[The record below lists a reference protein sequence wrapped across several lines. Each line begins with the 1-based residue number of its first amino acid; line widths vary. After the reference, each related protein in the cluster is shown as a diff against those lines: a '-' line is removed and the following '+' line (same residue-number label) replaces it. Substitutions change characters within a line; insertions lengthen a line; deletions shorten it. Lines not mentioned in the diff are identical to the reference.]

1 MAYCNN
7 RLEYKECIKLNNCR
21 LSVYQKVYKY
31 AETEDEFNSVPYKGT
46 KDYRMYLHNSS
57 QPYDCDYD
65 FELLLDLWQLEYVKK
80 CLESSP
86 DWTYDKVK
94 GWFKEM
100 CEQLNS
106 LTRTSAGPFGNRL
119 VYIGK
124 KTTELMKQYHVFN
137 KEISNE
143 KKIR

>member
-1 MAYCNN
+1 MAYYNN
-7 RLEYKECIKLNNCR
+7 RLEYKESIR
-21 LSVYQKVYKY
+21 LSDNSRLSIYQKVYKY
-31 AETEDEFNSVPYKGT
+31 SDNEEEFNSVPYKGT
-46 KDYRMYLHNSS
+46 KDYRMYLHNNS

-80 CLESSP
+80 RLESSP

-119 VYIGK
+119 VYRGK
-124 KTTELMKQYHVFN
+124 KTTELMIQYHVFN
-137 KEISNE
+137 KDGDVGE
-143 KKIR
+143 